1 MLNAYLVTSIPS
13 YLAAYPSRDLIVAAH
28 QQITHEWWH
37 NARHHF
43 NFYISEAVLE
53 ELRKGDPEAAER
65 RLKIVENISVLQ
77 LNENVSSLVRIYDK
91 KLGLSGSAKADLPH
105 FAFTVA
111 YKMDYL
117 ITWNCSHIA
126 NGEIMRRLLDI
137 NLELGLFL
145 PLIVTPEEIFES
157 ANGG

>member
-1 MLNAYLVTSIPS
+1 MLNAYLETSIPS
-13 YLAAYPSRDLIVAAH
+13 YIAAYPSRDLIVAAH

-37 NARHHF
+37 NARHRF
-43 NFYISEAVLE
+43 KFYISEAVLE
-53 ELRKGDPEAAER
+53 ELRKGDPDAAGR
-65 RLKIVENISVLQ
+65 RLKVVKDIPVLQ
-77 LNENVSSLVRIYDK
+77 LNENVISLVRIYDK
-91 KLGLSGSAKADLPH
+91 KLGLSGRSKADLPH